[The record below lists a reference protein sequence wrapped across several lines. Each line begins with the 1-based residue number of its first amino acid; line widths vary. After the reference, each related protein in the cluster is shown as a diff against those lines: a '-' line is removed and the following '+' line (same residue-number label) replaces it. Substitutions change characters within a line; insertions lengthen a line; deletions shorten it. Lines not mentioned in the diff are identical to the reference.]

1 MAGARMPRADGRGRN
16 GASRRRD
23 LCSGCR
29 SPLRGGGPCSTY
41 GDPLSQMPAVAR
53 HDRLRPSVR
62 RARGSVA
69 QWRGRPQRGQGR
81 AICSR
86 TLSMVSAGTVGRA
99 ETRVFSKSKR
109 KRAGPRRLA
118 AIGFPGIGVMEIAC
132 CSAAMFRCV
141 DLAGA
146 MSDGRTGA
154 RCLISAASGSEAPAA
169 SVQLTH
175 RRFLCDAQS
184 SDRVSLSDRYDDAMI
199 SRHRRVLRVQPASR
213 QGPAE
218 ALVSAADAGDGP
230 RCEPFRSTMRLCWG
244 HAPQR
249 SARTS
254 PLQVMAAKFAMPFG
268 TDIPDTRPTVGM
280 HRDGLN

>member
-1 MAGARMPRADGRGRN
+1 MADAGMPRSEGRGWN
-16 GASRRRD
+16 GASRRRA
-23 LCSGCR
+23 LRSGSR

-41 GDPLSQMPAVAR
+41 GDPLSQMPAVAK

-62 RARGSVA
+62 TARGSVA
-69 QWRGRPQRGQGR
+69 QWRGRPRLGRGR
-81 AICSR
+81 ALCSR

-109 KRAGPRRLA
+109 KRAGPRRLE
-118 AIGFPGIGVMEIAC
+118 AIGIPGIGVMETAC

-146 MSDGRTGA
+146 MSDGRTRA

-169 SVQLTH
+169 PVQLTL

-184 SDRVSLSDRYDDAMI
+184 TDQISLSDCYDGAMI
-199 SRHRRVLRVQPASR
+199 PRHRRVSGVQPASR
-213 QGPAE
+213 QTPVA
-218 ALVSAADAGDGP
+218 ALDLAADARDGP
-230 RCEPFRSTMRLCWG
+230 RCEPFRSTTRICWG
-244 HAPQR
+244 HGPQR
-249 SARTS
+249 PARTP
-254 PLQVMAAKFAMPFG
+254 PLHFMAAKSAMPTG

-280 HRDGLN
+280 HRNGLN